1 MAFCFC
7 GTCEKVLFRLN
18 KYDVMKK
25 IIWKGLNKLG
35 FGAVVQLK
43 LKSLLLEDGWLKSFH
58 TKQSVDAKGEPLPW
72 CTYAFIKF
80 LEPRLKSTM
89 RVFEYGCGNSTLWY
103 AKRVAS
109 VAAVEHDKAWYEHL
123 QTKVGGSVTLYHEQ
137 LEGEGA
143 YSKKATTTDDNYH
156 IIVVDGRERNN
167 CVKNAMRALTEDGVI
182 VFDNSQIESY
192 QSSLQLLTTNGFR
205 RIDFIGLTPIVAHEN
220 TTTIFYK
227 DGNCLGI

>member
-1 MAFCFC
+1 
-7 GTCEKVLFRLN
+7 
-18 KYDVMKK
+18 MKK

-35 FGAVVQLK
+35 LGAVVQLK
-43 LKSLLLEDGWLKSFH
+43 LKSLLLEDGWLRSFH
-58 TKQSVDAKGEPLPW
+58 TKQSVNAEGEPLPW

-103 AKRVAS
+103 AKRVAN
-109 VAAVEHDKAWYEHL
+109 VTAVEHDNAWYKHL
-123 QTKVGGSVTLYHEQ
+123 QTKVGDNVTLYHED
-137 LEGEGA
+137 LGGDAA
-143 YSKKATTTDDNYH
+143 YSKKAIETGGNYH

-167 CVKNAMRALTEDGVI
+167 CVKNAMGALAEGGII
-182 VFDNSQIESY
+182 VFDNSQIETY
-192 QSSLQLLTTNGFR
+192 QSSLELLIANGYR

-227 DGNCLGI
+227 DNNCLGI